1 MQNALSVGLLIM
13 FGAVIGIAGAYFALA
28 VRRWARSTPTAET
41 FTLQDLRE
49 MRERGEL
56 QPREFEALR
65 ARMFARAQ
73 DTRAESKSDSGSDGR

>member
-1 MQNALSVGLLIM
+1 M

-28 VRRWARSTPTAET
+28 VRRWARSAPTAEA

-56 QPREFEALR
+56 RPREYEALR

-73 DTRAESKSDSGSDGR
+73 DANAESKSDAGPDGG